1 MKERRPRINGL
12 STRLRR
18 QFHYERQN
26 RWSESPD
33 EKRRWNEA
41 LEGEGVRGVRRKL
54 GRLRAGPPGLIRI
67 GETWMPQGFA
77 EAWLDW
83 RDWHKINWSKWGVV
97 LALFVAIVGLVRWLV
112 A

>member
-1 MKERRPRINGL
+1 MINWLSARFRRRF
-12 STRLRR
+12 S
-18 QFHYERQN
+18 YERQN

-33 EKRRWNEA
+33 EKRRWSEA

-54 GRLRAGPPGLIRI
+54 ERLRAGPPGLIRI

-83 RDWHKINWSKWGVV
+83 RDSLKINWSICGVG
-97 LALFVAIVGLVRWLV
+97 LALVVALAGLVRWLV
-112 A
+112 G